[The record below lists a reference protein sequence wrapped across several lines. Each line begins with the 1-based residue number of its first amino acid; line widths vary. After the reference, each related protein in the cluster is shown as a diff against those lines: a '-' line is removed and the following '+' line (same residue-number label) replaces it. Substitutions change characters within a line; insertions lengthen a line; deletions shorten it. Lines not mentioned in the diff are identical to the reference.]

1 MNLKKRAD
9 VIRAMDLLVRSAN
22 NEEIFDYWVTM
33 GVADED
39 TNTTND
45 EDLEN
50 YCDDEDF
57 AELMGRFLYVM
68 KIASY
73 DGGLY
78 VDNVSS
84 KNMWGE

>member
-9 VIRAMDLLVRSAN
+9 VIHAMDLLVRSAN

-39 TNTTND
+39 TSTTN
-45 EDLEN
+45 
-50 YCDDEDF
+50 DEDF

-84 KNMWGE
+84 KNMWGNDYDR